1 MPRKDVVFLLDGSDG
16 TRKGFPAMLE
26 FVQKVIEKFDIDESR
41 DPRPFLSEHL
51 LNKGGEKR
59 VSFPIGLCTSK
70 SVLDRK
76 KKDSK
81 VDMTLFSLLLSLA
94 PEKVPER
101 DVVFLLDGS
110 DGTRNSFPAMRAFV
124 EKMVERLRVSEGK
137 DRVSVV
143 QFSRDPEAHFYLNTY
158 ATKEDVLSTVRSLR
172 HKGGRPLNTGAA
184 LQYVR
189 DNVFTDSSGS
199 RRLEGVSQILILLS
213 GGRSFDH
220 VDTPASALKDLG
232 VLTFAIG
239 SRASDSTELQ
249 RISYEPNYSP
259 VCQYFCDF
267 CYHSFLFKL
276 CSFSCRVEYD
286 MPRKDVVFLLDG
298 SDDTRKGFPAMLE
311 FVQKVIEKFD
321 IDESRD
327 RVSVVQYSRDPE
339 VHFYL
344 NTFST
349 KEEVLD
355 SVKGIRHRGG
365 RLLNTG
371 SALQYVR
378 DNVLTASAGG
388 RHQRGVPQVLVLL
401 SGSRSSDNVDAPASA
416 LKKSG
421 VLIFGV
427 GTRNSS
433 REVQK
438 IVSNPIFAQSIPELS
453 ELASVQQQF
462 FSSLSHLPFE
472 VKPMKP
478 SVIGKRDVVFLL
490 DGSDGTR
497 NSFPAMRAFVEKMVE
512 RLRVSEGKDRVSV
525 VQFSRDPEA
534 HFYLNTYATKEDVLS
549 TVRSLRHK
557 GGRPLNTGAALQY
570 VRDNVF
576 TDSSGSRR
584 LEGVSQILILLS
596 GGRSFDHVDTPAS
609 ALKDLGVLT
618 FAIGSRASDSTE
630 LQRISYEP
638 NYAVSVSDFN
648 ELPNVQEQILTSV
661 EAISVPISPT
671 SPTTIDN
678 VLTASAGGRHQ
689 RGVPQVLVL
698 LSGSRSSDNVDAPAS
713 ALKKSGVLI
722 FGVGTRNSSREVQ
735 KIVSNPIFAQSIP
748 ELSELASVQQ
758 QFFSSLSHLPFE
770 VTPMKPSVIG
780 KADSH
785 KYFTNAHK
793 IIERREC
800 PFQLDCAHPKVFLIE
815 KKDSK
820 VDMTLF
826 SLLLSLAPEK
836 VPERDV
842 VFLLDGSDGT
852 RNSFP
857 AMRAFV
863 EKMVERLRVSEG
875 KDRVS
880 VVQFS
885 RDPEAHFYLNT
896 YATKED
902 VLSTVRSLRHKGGRP
917 LNTGAAL
924 QYVRDN
930 VFTDSSGSRR
940 LEGVSQILI
949 LLSGGRS
956 FDPVDTPASALKDLG
971 VLTFAI
977 GSRASDSTE
986 LQRISYE
993 PNYAVSVS
1001 DFNELPNVQEQIL
1014 TSVEAISDV
1023 VFLLDGSDGTRKGF
1037 PAMLE
1042 FVQKVIEKFDIDE
1055 SRDRVSV
1062 VQYSRDPEV
1071 HFYLNTFS
1079 TKEEVL
1085 DSVKGIR
1092 HRGGRLLNT
1101 GSALQYVRDNVLTAS
1116 AGGRHQRGVPQVL
1129 VLLSGSRSSDNVD
1142 APASALKKSG
1152 VLIFGVGTRNSSR
1165 EVQKIVSN
1173 PIFAQSIPELSEL
1186 ASVQQQF
1193 FSSLIDMTLFSLL
1206 LSLAPEKVPERDVV
1220 FLLDGSDGTRNSFP
1234 AMRAFVEKMV
1244 ERLRVSEGK
1253 DRVSV
1258 VQFSRDPEAHF
1269 YLNTYATKEDVLSTV
1284 RSLRHKGGRPLNTG
1298 AALQYVR
1305 DNVFTDSS
1313 GSRRLEG
1320 VSQILILLSGGRSF
1334 DHVDTP
1340 ASALKDLGVLTF
1352 AIGSRASD
1360 STELQRISY
1369 EPNYA
1374 VSVSDFNELPNVQE
1388 QILTSVEAISVPIS
1402 PTSPTTIVEY
1412 DMPRKDVVFLLDG
1425 SDDTRKGF
1433 PAMLEFVQKVIEK
1446 FDIDESRDRVS
1457 VVQYSR
1463 DPEVHFYL
1471 NTFSTKEEVL
1481 DSVKGIR
1488 HRGGRLL
1495 NTGSA
1500 LQYVRDNVLTA
1511 SAGGRHQRGVPQ
1523 VLVLLSGSRS
1533 SDNVDAP
1540 ASALKKSGVLIFGVG
1555 TRNSSR
1561 EVQKIVSNPIF
1572 AQSIPELSELASVQQ
1587 QFFSSLSNL
1596 PFEVTPMKPSVIAP
1610 EKVPERD
1617 VVFLL
1622 DGSDGTRNSFPA
1634 MRAFVEKMV
1643 ERLRVSEGKDR
1654 VSVVQFS
1661 RDPEAHF
1668 YLNTYATKEDVL
1680 STVRSLRHKGGRPL
1694 NTGAALQ
1701 YVRDNVFTDS
1711 SGSRRLEGVSQILIL
1726 LSGGRSFDP
1735 VDTPASAL
1743 KDLGVLTFAIGS
1755 RASDSTELQR
1765 ISYEPN
1771 YAVSV
1776 SDFNELPNVQEQ
1788 ILTSDVVFLLDG
1800 SDDTRKGFPAMLEF
1814 VQKVIEK
1821 FDIDESRD
1829 RVSVVQYSRD
1839 PEVHFYLNTF
1849 STKEEVL
1856 DSVKGIRHRGGR
1868 LLNTGS
1874 ALQYVRDNV
1883 LTASAG
1889 GRHQRGVPQVLVLLS
1904 GSRSSDNVDAPASA
1918 LKKSGVLIFGVG
1930 TRNSSREVQK
1940 IVSNPIFAQSIPEL
1954 SELASVQQQFFSSLS
1969 HIPFEVTPMKPSV
1982 IGKADSHKY
1991 FTNAHKIILEIG
2003 QLNVSMLS
2011 C

>member
-1 MPRKDVVFLLDGSDG
+1 
-16 TRKGFPAMLE
+16 
-26 FVQKVIEKFDIDESR
+26 
-41 DPRPFLSEHL
+41 
-51 LNKGGEKR
+51 
-59 VSFPIGLCTSK
+59 
-70 SVLDRK
+70 
-76 KKDSK
+76 
-81 VDMTLFSLLLSLA
+81 
-94 PEKVPER
+94 
-101 DVVFLLDGS
+101 
-110 DGTRNSFPAMRAFV
+110 
-124 EKMVERLRVSEGK
+124 
-137 DRVSVV
+137 
-143 QFSRDPEAHFYLNTY
+143 
-158 ATKEDVLSTVRSLR
+158 
-172 HKGGRPLNTGAA
+172 
-184 LQYVR
+184 
-189 DNVFTDSSGS
+189 
-199 RRLEGVSQILILLS
+199 
-213 GGRSFDH
+213 
-220 VDTPASALKDLG
+220 
-232 VLTFAIG
+232 
-239 SRASDSTELQ
+239 
-249 RISYEPNYSP
+249 
-259 VCQYFCDF
+259 
-267 CYHSFLFKL
+267 
-276 CSFSCRVEYD
+276 
-286 MPRKDVVFLLDG
+286 
-298 SDDTRKGFPAMLE
+298 MLE

-453 ELASVQQQF
+453 ELAS
-462 FSSLSHLPFE
+462 SALLSQTSAKTQVHQHIPE
-472 VKPMKP
+472 
-478 SVIGKRDVVFLL
+478 RDVVFLL

-661 EAISVPISPT
+661 ESPVLEYDMPRKDVVFLLDGSDGTRKGFPAMLEFVQKVIEKFDIDESRDRVSVVQYSRDPEVHFYLNTFSTKEEVLDSVKGIRHRGGRLLNTGSALQYVR
-671 SPTTIDN
+671 DN

-748 ELSELASVQQ
+748 ELSELA
-758 QFFSSLSHLPFE
+758 
-770 VTPMKPSVIG
+770 I
-780 KADSH
+780 
-785 KYFTNAHK
+785 
-793 IIERREC
+793 
-800 PFQLDCAHPKVFLIE
+800 
-815 KKDSK
+815 
-820 VDMTLF
+820 DMTLF

-1014 TSVEAISDV
+1014 TSVEAISV
-1023 VFLLDGSDGTRKGF
+1023 PISPTS
-1037 PAMLE
+1037 PTTI
-1042 FVQKVIEKFDIDE
+1042 VIGK
-1055 SRDRVSV
+1055 
-1062 VQYSRDPEV
+1062 
-1071 HFYLNTFS
+1071 
-1079 TKEEVL
+1079 
-1085 DSVKGIR
+1085 
-1092 HRGGRLLNT
+1092 
-1101 GSALQYVRDNVLTAS
+1101 
-1116 AGGRHQRGVPQVL
+1116 
-1129 VLLSGSRSSDNVD
+1129 
-1142 APASALKKSG
+1142 
-1152 VLIFGVGTRNSSR
+1152 
-1165 EVQKIVSN
+1165 
-1173 PIFAQSIPELSEL
+1173 
-1186 ASVQQQF
+1186 
-1193 FSSLIDMTLFSLL
+1193 
-1206 LSLAPEKVPERDVV
+1206 RDVV

>member
-1 MPRKDVVFLLDGSDG
+1 AQGCVIQVSDPTAKDQVCLTQPNVCQDASAPTQLHRIVPSQG
-16 TRKGFPAMLE
+16 TRVLQSTIW
-26 FVQKVIEKFDIDESR
+26 V
-41 DPRPFLSEHL
+41 
-51 LNKGGEKR
+51 LNSAGEKR

-76 KKDSK
+76 KK
-81 VDMTLFSLLLSLA
+81 
-94 PEKVPER
+94 
-101 DVVFLLDGS
+101 
-110 DGTRNSFPAMRAFV
+110 
-124 EKMVERLRVSEGK
+124 
-137 DRVSVV
+137 
-143 QFSRDPEAHFYLNTY
+143 
-158 ATKEDVLSTVRSLR
+158 
-172 HKGGRPLNTGAA
+172 
-184 LQYVR
+184 
-189 DNVFTDSSGS
+189 
-199 RRLEGVSQILILLS
+199 I
-213 GGRSFDH
+213 
-220 VDTPASALKDLG
+220 
-232 VLTFAIG
+232 
-239 SRASDSTELQ
+239 
-249 RISYEPNYSP
+249 
-259 VCQYFCDF
+259 
-267 CYHSFLFKL
+267 
-276 CSFSCRVEYD
+276 
-286 MPRKDVVFLLDG
+286 
-298 SDDTRKGFPAMLE
+298 
-311 FVQKVIEKFD
+311 
-321 IDESRD
+321 
-327 RVSVVQYSRDPE
+327 
-339 VHFYL
+339 
-344 NTFST
+344 
-349 KEEVLD
+349 
-355 SVKGIRHRGG
+355 VK
-365 RLLNTG
+365 
-371 SALQYVR
+371 
-378 DNVLTASAGG
+378 
-388 RHQRGVPQVLVLL
+388 
-401 SGSRSSDNVDAPASA
+401 
-416 LKKSG
+416 
-421 VLIFGV
+421 
-427 GTRNSS
+427 
-433 REVQK
+433 
-438 IVSNPIFAQSIPELS
+438 
-453 ELASVQQQF
+453 
-462 FSSLSHLPFE
+462 
-472 VKPMKP
+472 
-478 SVIGKRDVVFLL
+478 
-490 DGSDGTR
+490 
-497 NSFPAMRAFVEKMVE
+497 
-512 RLRVSEGKDRVSV
+512 
-525 VQFSRDPEA
+525 
-534 HFYLNTYATKEDVLS
+534 
-549 TVRSLRHK
+549 
-557 GGRPLNTGAALQY
+557 
-570 VRDNVF
+570 
-576 TDSSGSRR
+576 
-584 LEGVSQILILLS
+584 
-596 GGRSFDHVDTPAS
+596 
-609 ALKDLGVLT
+609 
-618 FAIGSRASDSTE
+618 
-630 LQRISYEP
+630 
-638 NYAVSVSDFN
+638 
-648 ELPNVQEQILTSV
+648 
-661 EAISVPISPT
+661 
-671 SPTTIDN
+671 
-678 VLTASAGGRHQ
+678 
-689 RGVPQVLVL
+689 
-698 LSGSRSSDNVDAPAS
+698 
-713 ALKKSGVLI
+713 
-722 FGVGTRNSSREVQ
+722 
-735 KIVSNPIFAQSIP
+735 
-748 ELSELASVQQ
+748 
-758 QFFSSLSHLPFE
+758 
-770 VTPMKPSVIG
+770 
-780 KADSH
+780 
-785 KYFTNAHK
+785 
-793 IIERREC
+793 
-800 PFQLDCAHPKVFLIE
+800 
-815 KKDSK
+815 
-820 VDMTLF
+820 
-826 SLLLSLAPEK
+826 
-836 VPERDV
+836 DV

-993 PNYAVSVS
+993 PNYSPVCQYFC
-1001 DFNELPNVQEQIL
+1001 DFCYHSFLFKL
-1014 TSVEAISDV
+1014 CSFSCRVEYDMPRKDV

-1042 FVQKVIEKFDIDE
+1042 FM
-1055 SRDRVSV
+1055 RAGTRVSV

-1173 PIFAQSIPELSEL
+1173 PIFAHK
-1186 ASVQQQF
+1186 V
-1193 FSSLIDMTLFSLL
+1193 DMTLFSLL

-1561 EVQKIVSNPIF
+1561 EVQKIVNSKVDMTLFSLLLSLAPEKVPERDVVFLLDGSDGTRNSFPAMRAFVEKMVERLRVSEGKDRVSVVQFSRDPEAHFYLNTYATKEDVLSTVRSLRHKGGRPLNTGAALQYVRDNVFTDSSGSRRLEGVSQILILLSGGRSFDHVDTPASALKDLGVLTFAIGSRASDSTELQRISYEPNYAVSVSDFNELPNVQEQILTSVEAISDVVFLLDGSDGTRKGFPAMLEFVQKVIEKFDIDESRDRVSVVQYSRDPEVHFYLNTFSTKEEVLDSVKGIRHRGGRLLNTGSALQYVRDNVLTASAGGRHQRGVPQVLVLLSGSRSSDNVDAPASALKKSGVLIFGVGTRNSSREVQKIVSNPIF

-1587 QFFSSLSNL
+1587 QFFSSLSHL
-1596 PFEVTPMKPSVIAP
+1596 PFEVTPMKPSVIG
-1610 EKVPERD
+1610 KRD

-1788 ILTSDVVFLLDG
+1788 ILTSVEAISVPISPTSPTTIVEYDMPRKDVVFLLDG
-1800 SDDTRKGFPAMLEF
+1800 SDGTRKGFPAMLEF

-1969 HIPFEVTPMKPSV
+1969 HVPFEVTPMKPSV
-1982 IGKADSHKY
+1982 IAPEKVPERDVVFLLDGSDGTRNSFPAMRAFVEKMVERLRVSEGKDRVSVVQFSRDPEAHFYLNTYATKEDVLSTVRSLRHKGGRPLNTGAALDNVLTASAGGRHQRGVPQVLVLLSGSRSSDNVDAPASALKKSGVLIFGVGTRNSSREVQKIVSNPIFAQSIPELSELASVQQQFFSSLSNLPFEVTPMKPSRDVVFLLDGSDGTRNSFPAMRAFVEKMVERLRVSEGKDRVSVVQFSRDPEAHFYLNTYATKEDVLSTVRSLRHKGGRPLNTGAALQYVRDNVFTDSSGSRRLEGVSQ
-1991 FTNAHKIILEIG
+1991 ILILLSGGRSFDPVDTPASALKDLGVLTFAIG
-2003 QLNVSMLS
+2003 SRASDSTELQRISYEPNYAVSVSDFNELPNVQEQILTSVEAISVPISPTSPTTIGMHL
-2011 C
+2011 

>member
-1 MPRKDVVFLLDGSDG
+1 RSPEVLGLDSQSQFAQGCVIQVSDPTAKDQVCLTQPNVCQDASAPTQLHRIVPSQG
-16 TRKGFPAMLE
+16 TRVLQSTIW
-26 FVQKVIEKFDIDESR
+26 V
-41 DPRPFLSEHL
+41 
-51 LNKGGEKR
+51 LNSAGEKR

-249 RISYEPNYSP
+249 RISYEPNYA
-259 VCQYFCDF
+259 VTVF
-267 CYHSFLFKL
+267 FL
-276 CSFSCRVEYD
+276 VEYD

-453 ELASVQQQF
+453 ELASVQQ
-462 FSSLSHLPFE
+462 
-472 VKPMKP
+472 
-478 SVIGKRDVVFLL
+478 
-490 DGSDGTR
+490 
-497 NSFPAMRAFVEKMVE
+497 
-512 RLRVSEGKDRVSV
+512 
-525 VQFSRDPEA
+525 
-534 HFYLNTYATKEDVLS
+534 
-549 TVRSLRHK
+549 HK
-557 GGRPLNTGAALQY
+557 
-570 VRDNVF
+570 V
-576 TDSSGSRR
+576 
-584 LEGVSQILILLS
+584 
-596 GGRSFDHVDTPAS
+596 
-609 ALKDLGVLT
+609 
-618 FAIGSRASDSTE
+618 
-630 LQRISYEP
+630 
-638 NYAVSVSDFN
+638 
-648 ELPNVQEQILTSV
+648 
-661 EAISVPISPT
+661 
-671 SPTTIDN
+671 
-678 VLTASAGGRHQ
+678 
-689 RGVPQVLVL
+689 
-698 LSGSRSSDNVDAPAS
+698 
-713 ALKKSGVLI
+713 
-722 FGVGTRNSSREVQ
+722 
-735 KIVSNPIFAQSIP
+735 
-748 ELSELASVQQ
+748 
-758 QFFSSLSHLPFE
+758 
-770 VTPMKPSVIG
+770 
-780 KADSH
+780 
-785 KYFTNAHK
+785 
-793 IIERREC
+793 
-800 PFQLDCAHPKVFLIE
+800 
-815 KKDSK
+815 
-820 VDMTLF
+820 
-826 SLLLSLAPEK
+826 
-836 VPERDV
+836 
-842 VFLLDGSDGT
+842 
-852 RNSFP
+852 
-857 AMRAFV
+857 
-863 EKMVERLRVSEG
+863 
-875 KDRVS
+875 
-880 VVQFS
+880 
-885 RDPEAHFYLNT
+885 
-896 YATKED
+896 
-902 VLSTVRSLRHKGGRP
+902 
-917 LNTGAAL
+917 
-924 QYVRDN
+924 
-930 VFTDSSGSRR
+930 
-940 LEGVSQILI
+940 
-949 LLSGGRS
+949 
-956 FDPVDTPASALKDLG
+956 
-971 VLTFAI
+971 
-977 GSRASDSTE
+977 
-986 LQRISYE
+986 
-993 PNYAVSVS
+993 
-1001 DFNELPNVQEQIL
+1001 
-1014 TSVEAISDV
+1014 
-1023 VFLLDGSDGTRKGF
+1023 
-1037 PAMLE
+1037 
-1042 FVQKVIEKFDIDE
+1042 
-1055 SRDRVSV
+1055 
-1062 VQYSRDPEV
+1062 
-1071 HFYLNTFS
+1071 
-1079 TKEEVL
+1079 
-1085 DSVKGIR
+1085 
-1092 HRGGRLLNT
+1092 
-1101 GSALQYVRDNVLTAS
+1101 
-1116 AGGRHQRGVPQVL
+1116 
-1129 VLLSGSRSSDNVD
+1129 
-1142 APASALKKSG
+1142 
-1152 VLIFGVGTRNSSR
+1152 
-1165 EVQKIVSN
+1165 
-1173 PIFAQSIPELSEL
+1173 
-1186 ASVQQQF
+1186 
-1193 FSSLIDMTLFSLL
+1193 DMTLFSLL

-1402 PTSPTTIVEY
+1402 PTSPTTIVIG
-1412 DMPRKDVVFLLDG
+1412 K
-1425 SDDTRKGF
+1425 
-1433 PAMLEFVQKVIEK
+1433 
-1446 FDIDESRDRVS
+1446 
-1457 VVQYSR
+1457 
-1463 DPEVHFYL
+1463 
-1471 NTFSTKEEVL
+1471 
-1481 DSVKGIR
+1481 
-1488 HRGGRLL
+1488 
-1495 NTGSA
+1495 
-1500 LQYVRDNVLTA
+1500 
-1511 SAGGRHQRGVPQ
+1511 
-1523 VLVLLSGSRS
+1523 
-1533 SDNVDAP
+1533 
-1540 ASALKKSGVLIFGVG
+1540 
-1555 TRNSSR
+1555 
-1561 EVQKIVSNPIF
+1561 
-1572 AQSIPELSELASVQQ
+1572 
-1587 QFFSSLSNL
+1587 
-1596 PFEVTPMKPSVIAP
+1596 
-1610 EKVPERD
+1610 RD

-1788 ILTSDVVFLLDG
+1788 ILTSVEAISVPISPTSPTTIVEYDMPRKDVVFLLDG
-1800 SDDTRKGFPAMLEF
+1800 SDGTRKGFPAMLEF

-1969 HIPFEVTPMKPSV
+1969 HVPFEVTPMKPSVIAPEKVPERDVVFLLDGSDGTRNSFPAMRAFVEKMVERLRVSEGKDRVSVVQFSRDPEAHFYLNTYATKEDVLSTVRSLRHKGGRPLNTGAALDNVLTASAGGRHQRGVPQVLVLLSGSRSSDNVDAPASALKKSGVLIFGVGTRNSSREVQKIVSNPIFAQSIPELSELASVQQQFFSSLSNLPFEVTPMKPSV

-1991 FTNAHKIILEIG
+1991 FTNRDVVFLLDGSDGTRNSFPAMRAFVEKMVERLRVSEGKDRVSVVQFSRDPEAHFYLNTYATKEDVLSTVRSLRHKGGRPLNTGAALQYVRDNVFTDSSGSRRLEGVSQILILLSGGRSFDPVDTPASALKDLGVLTFAIG
-2003 QLNVSMLS
+2003 SRASDSTELQRISYEPNYAVSVSDFNELPNVQEQILTSVEAISVPISPTSPTTIGMHL
-2011 C
+2011 

>member
-1 MPRKDVVFLLDGSDG
+1 MMKGYRHMILSGSYVLICVPCVHALSFKSNFAVQRKEQKRDIAFLVDGSDNAREGFQALRDFLYNFIANLTVGINDDRIAVIQYSNEAVTNFYLNSFSRKEDVLYAVKGLIHKGGRPLNTGSALRYYVRDNVLTSSAGGRHQRGVPQVLVLLSGSRSSDNVDAPASALKKSGVLIFGVGTRNSSREVQKIVSNPIFAQSIPELSELLHRIVPTPEKVPERDVVFLLDGSDGTRNSFPAMRAFVEKMVERLRVSEGKDRVSVVQFSRDPEAHFYLNTYATKEDVLSTVRSLRHKGGRPLNTGAALQYVRDNVFTDSSGSRRLEGVSQILILLSGGRSFDPVDTPASALKDLGVLTFAIGSRASDSTELQRISYEPNYAVSVSDFNELPNVQEQILTSVEAISVPISPTSPTTIVEYDMPRKDVVFLLDGSDG

-26 FVQKVIEKFDIDESR
+26 FVAGTRVSVVQYSR
-41 DPRPFLSEHL
+41 DPEVHFYLNTFSTKEEVLDSVKGIRHRGGRL
-51 LNKGGEKR
+51 LNTGSALQYVRDNVLTASAGGRHQRGVPQVLVLLSGSRSSDNVDAPASALK
-59 VSFPIGLCTSK
+59 K
-70 SVLDRK
+70 SGVLIFGVGTRNSSREVQK
-76 KKDSK
+76 IVNSK

-249 RISYEPNYSP
+249 RISYEPNYAVS
-259 VCQYFCDF
+259 VSDF
-267 CYHSFLFKL
+267 NELPNVQEQILTS
-276 CSFSCRVEYD
+276 VEAIS
-286 MPRKDVVFLLDG
+286 DVVFLLDG

-671 SPTTIDN
+671 SPTTI
-678 VLTASAGGRHQ
+678 V
-689 RGVPQVLVL
+689 
-698 LSGSRSSDNVDAPAS
+698 
-713 ALKKSGVLI
+713 
-722 FGVGTRNSSREVQ
+722 E
-735 KIVSNPIFAQSIP
+735 
-748 ELSELASVQQ
+748 
-758 QFFSSLSHLPFE
+758 
-770 VTPMKPSVIG
+770 
-780 KADSH
+780 
-785 KYFTNAHK
+785 Y
-793 IIERREC
+793 
-800 PFQLDCAHPKVFLIE
+800 
-815 KKDSK
+815 
-820 VDMTLF
+820 DM
-826 SLLLSLAPEK
+826 PRK
-836 VPERDV
+836 
-842 VFLLDGSDGT
+842 
-852 RNSFP
+852 
-857 AMRAFV
+857 
-863 EKMVERLRVSEG
+863 
-875 KDRVS
+875 
-880 VVQFS
+880 
-885 RDPEAHFYLNT
+885 
-896 YATKED
+896 
-902 VLSTVRSLRHKGGRP
+902 
-917 LNTGAAL
+917 
-924 QYVRDN
+924 
-930 VFTDSSGSRR
+930 
-940 LEGVSQILI
+940 
-949 LLSGGRS
+949 
-956 FDPVDTPASALKDLG
+956 
-971 VLTFAI
+971 
-977 GSRASDSTE
+977 
-986 LQRISYE
+986 
-993 PNYAVSVS
+993 
-1001 DFNELPNVQEQIL
+1001 
-1014 TSVEAISDV
+1014 DV

-1193 FSSLIDMTLFSLL
+1193 FSSLS
-1206 LSLAPEKVPERDVV
+1206 
-1220 FLLDGSDGTRNSFP
+1220 
-1234 AMRAFVEKMV
+1234 
-1244 ERLRVSEGK
+1244 
-1253 DRVSV
+1253 
-1258 VQFSRDPEAHF
+1258 H
-1269 YLNTYATKEDVLSTV
+1269 
-1284 RSLRHKGGRPLNTG
+1284 
-1298 AALQYVR
+1298 
-1305 DNVFTDSS
+1305 
-1313 GSRRLEG
+1313 
-1320 VSQILILLSGGRSF
+1320 
-1334 DHVDTP
+1334 
-1340 ASALKDLGVLTF
+1340 
-1352 AIGSRASD
+1352 
-1360 STELQRISY
+1360 
-1369 EPNYA
+1369 
-1374 VSVSDFNELPNVQE
+1374 
-1388 QILTSVEAISVPIS
+1388 
-1402 PTSPTTIVEY
+1402 
-1412 DMPRKDVVFLLDG
+1412 
-1425 SDDTRKGF
+1425 
-1433 PAMLEFVQKVIEK
+1433 
-1446 FDIDESRDRVS
+1446 
-1457 VVQYSR
+1457 
-1463 DPEVHFYL
+1463 
-1471 NTFSTKEEVL
+1471 
-1481 DSVKGIR
+1481 
-1488 HRGGRLL
+1488 
-1495 NTGSA
+1495 
-1500 LQYVRDNVLTA
+1500 
-1511 SAGGRHQRGVPQ
+1511 
-1523 VLVLLSGSRS
+1523 
-1533 SDNVDAP
+1533 
-1540 ASALKKSGVLIFGVG
+1540 
-1555 TRNSSR
+1555 
-1561 EVQKIVSNPIF
+1561 
-1572 AQSIPELSELASVQQ
+1572 
-1587 QFFSSLSNL
+1587 L

-1788 ILTSDVVFLLDG
+1788 ILTSVEAISVPISPTSPTTIVKFSVVMTIETDAFYQNVFDVVFLLDG
-1800 SDDTRKGFPAMLEF
+1800 SDGTRKGFPAMLEF

-1969 HIPFEVTPMKPSV
+1969 HVPFEVTPMKPSV

-1991 FTNAHKIILEIG
+1991 FTNAHKIIVEIG

>member
-1 MPRKDVVFLLDGSDG
+1 MMKGYRHMILSGSYVLICVPCVHALSFKSNFAVQRKEQKRDIAFLVDGSDNAREGFQALRDFLYNFIANLTVGINDDRIAVIQYSNEAVTNFYLNSFSRKEDVLYAVKGLIHKGGRPLNTGSALRYVKNNIFVSSSGSRRSKGVPQILILMTAGKSRDNITEAANNLKSLGVSIIGIGTQKSNSEEIRIISTKQKSFFLKDFTYLPKTKQQLVAAMRTDSLEKITEEQSIFLLDGSDGTRNSFPAMRAFVEKMVERLRVSEGKDRVSVVQFSRDPEVHFYLNTFSTKEEVLDSVKGIRHRGGRLLNTGSALQYVRDNVLTSSAGGRHQRGVPQVLVLLSGSRSSDNVDAPASALKKSGVLIFGVGTRNSSREVQKIVSNPIFAQSIPELSELLHRIVPTPEKVPERDVVFLLDGSDGTRNSFPAMRAFVEKMVERLRVSEGKDRVSVVQFSRDPEAHFYLNTYATKEDVLSTVRSLRHKGGRPLNTGAALQYVRDNVFTDSSGSRRLEGVSQILILLSGGRSFDPVDTPASALKDLGVLTFAIGSRASDSTELQRISYEPNYAVSVSDFNELPNVQEQILTSVEAISVPISPTSPTTIVEYDMPRKDVVFLLDGSDG

-26 FVQKVIEKFDIDESR
+26 FVAGTRVSVVQYSR
-41 DPRPFLSEHL
+41 DPEVHFYLNTFSTKEEVLDSVKGIRHRGGRL
-51 LNKGGEKR
+51 LNTGSALQYVRDNVLTASAGGRHQRGVPQVLVLLSGSRSSDNVDAPASALK
-59 VSFPIGLCTSK
+59 K
-70 SVLDRK
+70 SGVLIFGVGTRNSSREVQK
-76 KKDSK
+76 IVNSK

-249 RISYEPNYSP
+249 RISYEPNYAVS
-259 VCQYFCDF
+259 VSDF
-267 CYHSFLFKL
+267 NELPNVQEQILTS
-276 CSFSCRVEYD
+276 VEAIS
-286 MPRKDVVFLLDG
+286 DVVFLLDG

-671 SPTTIDN
+671 SPTTI
-678 VLTASAGGRHQ
+678 V
-689 RGVPQVLVL
+689 
-698 LSGSRSSDNVDAPAS
+698 
-713 ALKKSGVLI
+713 
-722 FGVGTRNSSREVQ
+722 E
-735 KIVSNPIFAQSIP
+735 
-748 ELSELASVQQ
+748 
-758 QFFSSLSHLPFE
+758 
-770 VTPMKPSVIG
+770 
-780 KADSH
+780 
-785 KYFTNAHK
+785 Y
-793 IIERREC
+793 
-800 PFQLDCAHPKVFLIE
+800 
-815 KKDSK
+815 
-820 VDMTLF
+820 DM
-826 SLLLSLAPEK
+826 PRK
-836 VPERDV
+836 
-842 VFLLDGSDGT
+842 
-852 RNSFP
+852 
-857 AMRAFV
+857 
-863 EKMVERLRVSEG
+863 
-875 KDRVS
+875 
-880 VVQFS
+880 
-885 RDPEAHFYLNT
+885 
-896 YATKED
+896 
-902 VLSTVRSLRHKGGRP
+902 
-917 LNTGAAL
+917 
-924 QYVRDN
+924 
-930 VFTDSSGSRR
+930 
-940 LEGVSQILI
+940 
-949 LLSGGRS
+949 
-956 FDPVDTPASALKDLG
+956 
-971 VLTFAI
+971 
-977 GSRASDSTE
+977 
-986 LQRISYE
+986 
-993 PNYAVSVS
+993 
-1001 DFNELPNVQEQIL
+1001 
-1014 TSVEAISDV
+1014 DV

-1193 FSSLIDMTLFSLL
+1193 FSSLS
-1206 LSLAPEKVPERDVV
+1206 
-1220 FLLDGSDGTRNSFP
+1220 
-1234 AMRAFVEKMV
+1234 
-1244 ERLRVSEGK
+1244 
-1253 DRVSV
+1253 
-1258 VQFSRDPEAHF
+1258 H
-1269 YLNTYATKEDVLSTV
+1269 
-1284 RSLRHKGGRPLNTG
+1284 
-1298 AALQYVR
+1298 
-1305 DNVFTDSS
+1305 
-1313 GSRRLEG
+1313 
-1320 VSQILILLSGGRSF
+1320 
-1334 DHVDTP
+1334 
-1340 ASALKDLGVLTF
+1340 
-1352 AIGSRASD
+1352 
-1360 STELQRISY
+1360 
-1369 EPNYA
+1369 
-1374 VSVSDFNELPNVQE
+1374 
-1388 QILTSVEAISVPIS
+1388 
-1402 PTSPTTIVEY
+1402 
-1412 DMPRKDVVFLLDG
+1412 
-1425 SDDTRKGF
+1425 
-1433 PAMLEFVQKVIEK
+1433 
-1446 FDIDESRDRVS
+1446 
-1457 VVQYSR
+1457 
-1463 DPEVHFYL
+1463 
-1471 NTFSTKEEVL
+1471 
-1481 DSVKGIR
+1481 
-1488 HRGGRLL
+1488 
-1495 NTGSA
+1495 
-1500 LQYVRDNVLTA
+1500 
-1511 SAGGRHQRGVPQ
+1511 
-1523 VLVLLSGSRS
+1523 
-1533 SDNVDAP
+1533 
-1540 ASALKKSGVLIFGVG
+1540 
-1555 TRNSSR
+1555 
-1561 EVQKIVSNPIF
+1561 
-1572 AQSIPELSELASVQQ
+1572 
-1587 QFFSSLSNL
+1587 L

-1788 ILTSDVVFLLDG
+1788 ILTSVEAISVPISPTSPTTIVKFSVVMTIETDAFYQNVFDVVFLLDG
-1800 SDDTRKGFPAMLEF
+1800 SDGTRKGFPAMLEF

-1969 HIPFEVTPMKPSV
+1969 HVPFEVTPMKPSV

-1991 FTNAHKIILEIG
+1991 FTNAHKIIVEIG